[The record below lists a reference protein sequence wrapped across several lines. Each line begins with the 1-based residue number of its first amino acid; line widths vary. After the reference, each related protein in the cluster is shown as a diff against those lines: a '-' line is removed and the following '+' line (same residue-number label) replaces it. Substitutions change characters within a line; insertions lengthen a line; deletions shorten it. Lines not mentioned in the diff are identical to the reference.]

1 MKVKSAK
8 NRSILIYAE
17 SESNADQL
25 YFGEVFVPDP
35 FISFSRKSEKYAVVS
50 ALEYTRV
57 REESDFDE
65 VLALE
70 EWMGRA
76 RKQFRREQCGVAE
89 IIRLL
94 AKEFEI
100 SSFYIAED
108 FPAGLA
114 FKLRSAGV
122 RLIVSEGPLFP
133 EREIKSDLEANAI
146 RKGNQ
151 ASASGI
157 RVAERMLR
165 QSVVKNGRIYLSGRL
180 LTSERL
186 QEAIEIA
193 CIEKG
198 SVASGT
204 IVAGGDQ
211 GCDPHCRGSGPLR
224 PNELIIIDVFPRV
237 KNSGYYGDM
246 TRTFL
251 KGRPS
256 DRQRELVSCVREAQT
271 LALKS
276 LKPGIA
282 GSKVHSLV
290 QNHFERSGFKTGK
303 KDGVN
308 EGFFHGT
315 GHGLGLEIH
324 ELPRAGRQSG
334 KLRSGTVVT
343 IEPGLYYRGLG
354 GCRIE
359 DVVRLRTG
367 GSELLSKYHYRWVI
381 R

>member
-1 MKVKSAK
+1 MKVKGAK
-8 NRSILIYAE
+8 DRSILIYAE
-17 SESNADQL
+17 SDSNADQL
-25 YFGEVFVPDP
+25 YFGGVFVPDP
-35 FISFSRKSEKYAVVS
+35 FISFSRKSEKYAIVS
-50 ALEYTRV
+50 ALEYARV
-57 REESDFDE
+57 RKESNFDE

-70 EWMGRA
+70 EWMTRA
-76 RKQFRREQCGVAE
+76 RKHFRREECGVAE
-89 IIRLL
+89 IIRLV
-94 AKEFEI
+94 AREFGI
-100 SSFYIAED
+100 STFHIAED

-114 FKLRSAGV
+114 FRLRSSGM

-133 EREIKSDLEANAI
+133 EREIKSDLEASAI

-198 SVASGT
+198 AVASGT

-211 GCDPHCRGSGPLR
+211 GCGPHCRGSGPLR

-251 KGRPS
+251 KGRAT
-256 DRQRELVSCVREAQT
+256 DRQRELVSCVKEAQT

-282 GSKVHSLV
+282 GSKIHSLV
-290 QNHFERSGFKTGK
+290 QNHFERKGFKTGK
-303 KDGVN
+303 KGGVN

-324 ELPRAGRQSG
+324 ELPQAGRQGG
-334 KLRSGTVVT
+334 KLRTGTVVT

-359 DVVRLRTG
+359 DVVRLRTE

>member
-8 NRSILIYAE
+8 DRSILIYAE
-17 SESNADQL
+17 SDSNADQL
-25 YFGEVFVPDP
+25 YFGGVFVPDP
-35 FISFSRKSEKYAVVS
+35 FISFSRNSEKYAVVS
-50 ALEYTRV
+50 ALEYARV

-70 EWMGRA
+70 EWMTRA

-94 AKEFEI
+94 AREFGI
-100 SSFYIAED
+100 SSFHIAED

-114 FKLRSAGV
+114 FRLRSAGM

-133 EREIKSDLEANAI
+133 EREIKSDLEASAI

-165 QSVVKNGRIYLSGRL
+165 QSVVKNGRIYSSGRL

-198 SVASGT
+198 AVASGT

-211 GCDPHCRGSGPLR
+211 GCDPHCRGSGPLW

-256 DRQRELVSCVREAQT
+256 DRQRELVSCVKEAQT

-290 QNHFERSGFKTGK
+290 QNHFERKGFNTGK
-303 KDGVN
+303 KGGVN

-315 GHGLGLEIH
+315 GHGLGLEVH
-324 ELPRAGRQSG
+324 ELPRAGRQG
-334 KLRSGTVVT
+334 EKLRTGSVVT

-359 DVVRLRTG
+359 DVARLRTG